1 MLYRFRETKQC
12 IYKSALKILVR
23 RSRTL
28 NFKDTH
34 EDCYT
39 PVRSQSTIGIT
50 TSHQSHSRER
60 QLNATLKTADV
71 KETSNYPESNI
82 NPFLTTIT
90 DHDNDT
96 QIPLKP
102 LNRPLLNASSTSS
115 QNVPYPNVTQLVSPH
130 ASATSTPAR
139 TGSDLELEEE
149 DPSSDESW
157 GMLLRKLYID

>member
-1 MLYRFRETKQC
+1 MFSCFKC
-12 IYKSALKILVR
+12 LVR

-34 EDCYT
+34 GDCYT

-60 QLNATLKTADV
+60 QLNAALNIADA
-71 KETSNYPESNI
+71 KEISNCSESKI
-82 NPFLTTIT
+82 NPFLTTTT

-102 LNRPLLNASSTSS
+102 MNRPLLNASSTSS
-115 QNVPYPNVTQLVSPH
+115 HTVPYPNVTQLVSPH
-130 ASATSTPAR
+130 ASATSTPAK

-157 GMLLRKLYID
+157 GMLLWKLYTG